1 MDSAIQSNKVTELLE
16 PREGWI
22 SSWLPW
28 LRWTPTSAKE
38 VRDAEEALL
47 VKADLQSEGFYVS
60 AGEVGGQECR
70 IWTRKFGE
78 ETPGKVP
85 LVLVHGMGAGLALF
99 VLNLGP
105 LSSKRLV
112 YAIDLPGFG
121 RSSRVNFSSNPD
133 EVESDYVECLETWRK
148 NVGLGKINM
157 LGHSFGGYLT
167 ALYSLKYP
175 GNLNSAVLADP
186 WGMAAR
192 PEDTEQR
199 NGGQQ
204 QPPRRQ
210 IPAWVRTV
218 ARLLRHFN
226 PLWGLRAAGPWG
238 PWVVRRMRPDI
249 MRKYEDLVGPDSSL
263 VSDYIF
269 HCNGH
274 SPTGETAFHR
284 LMSGFGW
291 ANNPVMPRLQDLRSD
306 GQFKLNGKLL
316 QLSFPFHF
324 SVRMKV
330 LYGSQSFITHLTEED
345 FVSAGVKANI
355 KVDFIDNAGHHI
367 YSDQYEH
374 FNNTV
379 NNFCSQAD

>member
-1 MDSAIQSNKVTELLE
+1 MEKSEIQSNKVMELLE
-16 PREGWI
+16 PRAGWI

-28 LRWTPTSAKE
+28 LRWTPTSAQE

-47 VKADLQSEGFYVS
+47 DAAGLQSEGFYVS
-60 AGEVGGQECR
+60 AGEVGGKECR
-70 IWTRKFGE
+70 IWTRRFGE

-85 LVLVHGMGAGLALF
+85 LVVVHGMGAGLALF

-133 EVESDYVECLETWRK
+133 EVESDYVECLEAWRK
-148 NVGLGKINM
+148 NVGLEKINM
-157 LGHSFGGYLT
+157 LGHSFGGHLS
-167 ALYSLKYP
+167 ALYSLKYSR
-175 GNLNSAVLADP
+175 NLNSAILADP
-186 WGMAAR
+186 WGMTAR
-192 PEDTEQR
+192 PEDTDDKS
-199 NGGQQ
+199 GGQQ

-218 ARLLRHFN
+218 ARVLRHFN

-238 PWVVRRMRPDI
+238 PWVVTRMRPDI
-249 MRKYEDLVGPDSSL
+249 MRKYEDLVGPGSSL

-291 ANNPVMPRLQDLRSD
+291 ANKPVLPRLKDLSSD
-306 GQFKLNGKLL
+306 
-316 QLSFPFHF
+316 
-324 SVRMKV
+324 VRMKV
-330 LYGSQSFITHLTEED
+330 LYGSQSFITHLNEED
-345 FVSAGVKANI
+345 FKSNGVKANI
-355 KVDFIDNAGHHI
+355 KVAFIENAGHHI
-367 YSDQYEH
+367 YSDQYKH
-374 FNNTV
+374 FNETV
-379 NNFCSQAD
+379 NHFCSQAD